1 MRLAINLIIIILI
14 FFILQQFF
22 GVVVPKYN
30 ELLRLSE
37 DKNVAE
43 NKLKKIEIFKS
54 AIEKIA
60 NDPMALKIY
69 ETKKQ
74 GILDLYLP
82 TDFQD
87 YELILIINTIFR
99 SSGLGEPNIYQFSDD
114 KISLP
119 NIPSAQ
125 LTKKVFEV
133 SFKASLNDLLNLLK
147 NFENYSRFFEIENL
161 DIKKEDNLLGI
172 KMKVAYFYLS
182 QIKPK
187 ALEGK

>member
-22 GVVVPKYN
+22 GVVVPKYK

-60 NDPMALKIY
+60 NDPTVLKIY

>member
-1 MRLAINLIIIILI
+1 ILI

-133 SFKASLNDLLNLLK
+133 SFKASLSDLLNLLK

-187 ALEGK
+187 ALEEK

>member
-22 GVVVPKYN
+22 GVVVPKYK